1 MLKEAGYL
9 IMNLNSKN
17 LLLVLAIFLIV
28 VGLVKPDMSNLG
40 IYPNRPS
47 TVDVMELVAPA
58 DENVKKEAED
68 VINLL
73 KSANGSKTDLK
84 KLRDLSLDLGRLVEL
99 DGDDLVIKNTE
110 EIRQANS
117 LAGPMLRLDVKGK
130 YPNLAKEAKEVIV
143 ASIGDD
149 NINLS
154 PELRTKAVDG
164 FNALAWAYN
173 EASK

>member
-1 MLKEAGYL
+1 
-9 IMNLNSKN
+9 MNNNRN
-17 LLLVLAIFLIV
+17 LLLVIASLLIF
-28 VGLVKPDMSNLG
+28 VGVIRPDLSSMG
-40 IYPNRPS
+40 WFPNRPAAI
-47 TVDVMELVAPA
+47 DVLELAAPT
-58 DENVKKEAED
+58 DELLKKEAED
-68 VINLL
+68 VAKLL
-73 KSANGSKTDLK
+73 KSSGGSKSDLK
-84 KLRDLSLDLGRLVEL
+84 RLRDLSLDLGRLVEL
-99 DGDDLVIKNTE
+99 DGEDLVIKNTE

-117 LAGPMLRLDVKGK
+117 LAGVMLRLDIKGK

-154 PELRTKAVDG
+154 PELRIKAVAG